1 MKSTKGWEVGAK
13 IRRKA
18 LRRRG
23 EIDNNCAVNSVQY
36 RQKVGQKN
44 EVNVY
49 KLYVFPTFDP
59 SDALL
64 FLPTSF
70 ATYFNSS
77 NSIEMSRLITSHMA
91 KNCEMNLHVLTDD
104 NISTNAFFQFYDLL
118 QQLNPDSIMCVHS
131 TKVENSQIRATLF
144 IKYTACK
151 AIYDSMAR
159 VTKDALF
166 DPMFTVREASMKR
179 GISRGDIPENE
190 KRQYYARLQ
199 TDEDLLV
206 YVKAEMVL
214 TIDEATK
221 KVTRFALRGR
231 ITSIEPVDASVT
243 RGGDDS
249 LSLGV

>member
-1 MKSTKGWEVGAK
+1 VKSTKGWEVGAK